1 MPSSRGAAPAASARS
16 RVFGSSLKRP
26 SSSKRGGTKSKYAT
40 QAWVYRVLWI
50 WTLAAACLMAWTY
63 RRVLRSLSLAYSQ
76 AQHAHDS
83 AAGMTDKGE
92 SQNMESTT
100 AINEQTRG
108 LLEILLS
115 APSSDTAAVPPWPS
129 YLTLHHP
136 QHHSPTVM
144 KNDDDDIHTNSCIV
158 TAYFRVPSKYD
169 SGKYEN
175 DWMENILLLN
185 DCMVI
190 FCEADLVP
198 TMLQWRR
205 DRPRTAVVQ
214 VRLQDLP
221 VARYHYPHDNDDGND
236 NSPATTFWQHQLDMD
251 PERKRHHS
259 YELFWIWLSKS
270 WCVST
275 AVTLQHHLFPSLQ
288 LPAATTA
295 DNNSNKK
302 NTIDYWMWADIGS
315 FRSKSFRNQQL
326 IRYPEQL
333 LGTSSKDDEDNQTV
347 VWMAHHAPNPPGDP
361 FWSNKLHPQQKQHF
375 YHSGSHAVATGGA
388 WRSFH
393 ALFVDT
399 LDQYAAKGKFVG
411 EDQCVLQTTCLLHP
425 EHCAYVPFDQV
436 PDNHYFGLR
445 HVLHYGPA
453 VIESAVAEE
462 KEGVPQQ
469 QTKKG
474 HSRLKPFRLWRPP
487 AV

>member
-1 MPSSRGAAPAASARS
+1 
-16 RVFGSSLKRP
+16 
-26 SSSKRGGTKSKYAT
+26 
-40 QAWVYRVLWI
+40 
-50 WTLAAACLMAWTY
+50 MAWTY

-76 AQHAHDS
+76 QQAQQHAHDS
-83 AAGMTDKGE
+83 AAAGITDNKARE
-92 SQNMESTT
+92 SHIESTT
-100 AINEQTRG
+100 ARNERTRG
-108 LLEILLS
+108 LMEILLS
-115 APSSDTAAVPPWPS
+115 APAISDEDESQLVLPPWPS
-129 YLTLHHP
+129 YLTLHHH
-136 QHHSPTVM
+136 HHSPTAM
-144 KNDDDDIHTNSCIV
+144 KNDDDDNPTNSCIV

-169 SGKYEN
+169 SAKYEN

-198 TMLQWRR
+198 TMLRWRR

-221 VARYHYPHDNDDGND
+221 VARYHYPAQDSNDGND
-236 NSPATTFWQHQLDMD
+236 RDKNPATTFWQHQLDMD
-251 PERKRHHS
+251 PERKRHRS

-275 AVTLQHHLFPSLQ
+275 AVALQHHLFPSL
-288 LPAATTA
+288 LIPATTT
-295 DNNSNKK
+295 DNNSNSNQK

-326 IRYPEQL
+326 IRYPKQL
-333 LGTSSKDDEDNQTV
+333 LGTSSKDDEDNPTV
-347 VWMAHHAPNPPGDP
+347 VWMAHHAPNPPDDP

-375 YHSGSHAVATGGA
+375 YHSGSHAVATGAA

-399 LDQYAAKGKFVG
+399 LDQYAARGKFVG

-445 HVLHYGPA
+445 HVLHYGA
-453 VIESAVAEE
+453 VGVEESAVAEE
-462 KEGVPQQ
+462 KESVPQQ
-469 QTKKG
+469 RQTKKRN
-474 HSRLKPFRLWRPP
+474 SRLKPFRLWRPP